1 LFGWNSMHRGQGLR
15 VISKGG
21 RGRVGRV
28 SGQFSHQGIGLLI
41 DDVRI
46 LSARVAQLLELRH
59 DRGACILAARD
70 GPNFFSLSECSH
82 FGNRPE
88 HLSRGSDLT
97 GFCLGVW

>member
-1 LFGWNSMHRGQGLR
+1 MYCGRVRHIKIWGGGGWVGLAAGQLAHQVVGLR
-15 VISKGG
+15 VND
-21 RGRVGRV
+21 V
-28 SGQFSHQGIGLLI
+28 SIGCAGIG
-41 DDVRI
+41 
-46 LSARVAQLLELRH
+46 QLTQLQH

-97 GFCLGVW
+97 GFCLGVNDDFDQ